1 MTAWQNLGTHL
12 LSMVVFLALA
22 GLVRRDRVRLCWSF
36 SAYLLALGLG
46 NTLVAVWPERFFTSE
61 VWIVQQTVYN
71 ALKVAV
77 AIELGLRVF
86 RAFPAAE
93 LLARRALLTGMAVT
107 TLLLVALPAGAD
119 YRSFLDHLL
128 PRILQGTIWLLN
140 GLALVIVWY
149 RLPVHPFHKAVLA
162 GFVPYLLI
170 FVTLLNVCRRF
181 DWSEWIY
188 ELYSAADL
196 TAFLLVNAY
205 WALAAWKPEAAAG
218 RGGTLEALQRGLP
231 RAVRLG
237 ARSTA
242 LAER

>member
-1 MTAWQNLGTHL
+1 MTAWQTVGTHL
-12 LSMVVFLALA
+12 LSILVFLALA
-22 GLVRRDRVRLCWSF
+22 GLVLRDRVRLCWSF
-36 SAYLLALGLG
+36 AAYLVALALG
-46 NTLVAVWPERFFTSE
+46 NTRVAVWPERFFTSE

-71 ALKVAV
+71 TLKIAV
-77 AIELGLRVF
+77 AIELSLRVF

-93 LLARRALLTGMAVT
+93 LSARRALLTGMAMT
-107 TLLLVALPAGAD
+107 TLVLVALPAGAD

-149 RLPVHPFHKAVLA
+149 RLPVHPFHKAILA

-181 DWSEWIY
+181 DWSEWVY

-205 WALAAWKPEAAAG
+205 WVLAAWRPEAAAD
-218 RGGTLEALQRGLP
+218 RRGTLETFLRGLP

-237 ARSTA
+237 ARTTA